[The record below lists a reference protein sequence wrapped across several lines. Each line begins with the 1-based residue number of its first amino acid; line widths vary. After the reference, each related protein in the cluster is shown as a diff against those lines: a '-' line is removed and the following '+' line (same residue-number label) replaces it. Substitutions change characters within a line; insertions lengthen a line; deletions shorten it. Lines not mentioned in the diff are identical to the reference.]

1 MEYTLQVTSL
11 VAVVT
16 PHAIH

>member
-1 MEYTLQVTSL
+1 MEYTPQVTSL